1 MHVTCPCVSRLP
13 QTGTMFICNSIL
25 HTSGLWLSFLAAQIN
40 IVVGFIIL
48 IHFPFHLFHDL
59 ALLSMKVPCSLNV
72 SAHTQG
78 LTRFPSLSCVLRTLS
93 DLGNRLLGKV
103 QFILGVWFYLN
114 IQKVWY
120 PLPFPCILALYAYC
134 HGRWGSCVIPRWL
147 CKIFITISCQQ
158 SKATG
163 FAEHLLPS
171 DIRSQGYKQSWTAF
185 SLVVHL
191 MLEIAVVISVSCL
204 WIRLEWCCYSIT
216 FFTTVAEG
224 GQIFMRFLLFSFM
237 LPCYCV
243 FLWRVVLFCSPG
255 AVWWRWG
262 GCRGACC

>member
-1 MHVTCPCVSRLP
+1 MIQARTSKKMHVTCPCVSRLP

-114 IQKVWY
+114 IQKV
-120 PLPFPCILALYAYC
+120 
-134 HGRWGSCVIPRWL
+134 
-147 CKIFITISCQQ
+147 
-158 SKATG
+158 
-163 FAEHLLPS
+163 
-171 DIRSQGYKQSWTAF
+171 
-185 SLVVHL
+185 
-191 MLEIAVVISVSCL
+191 
-204 WIRLEWCCYSIT
+204 
-216 FFTTVAEG
+216 
-224 GQIFMRFLLFSFM
+224 
-237 LPCYCV
+237 
-243 FLWRVVLFCSPG
+243 
-255 AVWWRWG
+255 
-262 GCRGACC
+262 